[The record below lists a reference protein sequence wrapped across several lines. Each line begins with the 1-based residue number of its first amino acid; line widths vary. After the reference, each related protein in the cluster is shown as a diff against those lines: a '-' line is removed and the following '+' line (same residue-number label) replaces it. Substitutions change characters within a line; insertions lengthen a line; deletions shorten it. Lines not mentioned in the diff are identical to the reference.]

1 MLHITG
7 VRKIGR
13 RCLLM
18 SVTGLAWE
26 QAPHRPSSRS
36 PRLCS
41 AKLLFSTAVTGQ
53 ARISAY
59 SFNNHLGTPS
69 GPVAFL
75 GLSLFK
81 AEKRRAPKG
90 LAVGNPHWVTGG
102 IQAFGRTALVVGMQS
117 RFGWKSLSAQTEE
130 WNPRSVSW
138 QTRSLSQER
147 GQCQRSALSGSI
159 LKRSSRYGE
168 LYACN

>member
-69 GPVAFL
+69 GPAAFL
-75 GLSLFK
+75 GLNLYK
-81 AEKRRAPKG
+81 VEKRWAPKG
-90 LAVGNPHWVTGG
+90 LAVRNPHCVTGG
-102 IQAFGRTALVVGMQS
+102 MDSGL
-117 RFGWKSLSAQTEE
+117 WKDSIGCSNAELIWLEISL
-130 WNPRSVSW
+130 RSDRRV
-138 QTRSLSQER
+138 EP
-147 GQCQRSALSGSI
+147 SI
-159 LKRSSRYGE
+159 CKLANKESEPEARAMPAICFRWFDFE
-168 LYACN
+168 A

>member
-13 RCLLM
+13 RCLLT
-18 SVTGLAWE
+18 SVAWG

-41 AKLLFSTAVTGQ
+41 AKLLFSTAVTGRVTGQ

-59 SFNNHLGTPS
+59 SFNNHLGKPFS
-69 GPVAFL
+69 LAAFL
-75 GLSLFK
+75 ELSLFK
-81 AEKRRAPKG
+81 AGKQQAPKG
-90 LAVGNPHWVTGG
+90 LAVRNPHCVTGG

-117 RFGWKSLSAQTEE
+117 
-130 WNPRSVSW
+130 
-138 QTRSLSQER
+138 
-147 GQCQRSALSGSI
+147 
-159 LKRSSRYGE
+159 
-168 LYACN
+168 